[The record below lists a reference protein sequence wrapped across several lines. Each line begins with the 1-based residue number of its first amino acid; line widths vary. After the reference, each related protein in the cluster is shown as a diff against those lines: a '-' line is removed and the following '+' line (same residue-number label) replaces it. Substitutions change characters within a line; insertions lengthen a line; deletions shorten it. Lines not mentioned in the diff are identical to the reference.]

1 MTIFRYLIAALLVAA
16 GGFAALSVYQQSPLA
31 GAVVGALALVVVIPV
46 LLAGRSKAGNRAHVG
61 EKPSSTLSVGVR
73 QARAMAMREEGA
85 ITGAPPPRS

>member
-16 GGFAALSVYQQSPLA
+16 GGFAAVSVYQQSPLA